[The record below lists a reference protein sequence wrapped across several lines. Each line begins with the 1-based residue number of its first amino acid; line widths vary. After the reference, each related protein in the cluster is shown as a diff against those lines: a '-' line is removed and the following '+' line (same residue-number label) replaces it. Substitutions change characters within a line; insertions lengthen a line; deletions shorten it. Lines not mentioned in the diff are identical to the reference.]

1 MTDWQGEEWRLSIL
15 LKIFPLQTIPGLVC
29 SKSMNKQNRL
39 SQASSP
45 YLRQHAD
52 NPVDWYEWGDEAL
65 SKALQENKPLIIS
78 VGYAACHWCHVMA
91 HESFSDEEIAGF
103 MNSHFVCIKVDREE
117 RPDIDRIYMEAA
129 QLLSGRGGWPLN
141 AFALP
146 DGRPFYAATYFPPD
160 NWMDALH
167 QLRHLFQNEYP
178 RVLQAATSLTEG
190 IQANPFPGISD
201 SKPFVS
207 DDYLASYENQIST
220 FDFEFGGYAGAPKF
234 MMPSGLE
241 YLLQYHYLTGD
252 MKALDAVTITLDA
265 MAKGGIYDQIGG
277 GFSRYS
283 TDQFWKVPH
292 FEKMLYDN
300 AQLITLYSHAWQL
313 TNKPLY
319 AEIIEQTISFL
330 ERELRHTEGG
340 FYASIDAD
348 SEYEEG
354 KFYVWTKQ
362 EIESVL
368 DAETVEIALSFYQ
381 VSASGNWEKGK
392 NILHYKDNKAKFSIE
407 NRMTVN
413 ELNAILRKANKSLLE
428 NRNLRIRPATDDKI
442 LTSWNALMISGSVNA
457 YKALG
462 NEQHLKGAISIARF
476 LETNMIKDSGLL
488 YRVYKDGKVTTEA
501 FLDDYALL
509 ADAYI
514 SLYEVTFDIHWL
526 QLSQLLTGYVWNHFA
541 DTENHLFFY
550 TSDQAENL
558 IARKH
563 EISDNVIPASNSVFA
578 QVLFKLGILLEKA
591 DYTQMATEMLF
602 KVRLEI
608 VQQGAYYANW
618 AMLLGKMVYP
628 FWEVAIL
635 GENTMQVNLELQKN
649 YLPTVVF
656 AGGISENLPLLQNR
670 LVDNKTAIYV
680 CQNKT
685 CYTPV
690 YSAFDAIELI
700 KAGVLK

>member
-1 MTDWQGEEWRLSIL
+1 
-15 LKIFPLQTIPGLVC
+15 
-29 SKSMNKQNRL
+29 MNKQNRL
-39 SQASSP
+39 SLASSP

-52 NPVDWYEWGDEAL
+52 NPVDWYEWGEEAL
-65 SKALQENKPLIIS
+65 AIAKKENKPLIIS
-78 VGYAACHWCHVMA
+78 IGYAACHWCHVMA

-160 NWMDALH
+160 NWVDALH
-167 QLRHLFQNEYP
+167 QLSHLFQDEYP
-178 RVLQAATSLTEG
+178 RILQAAKSLTEG
-190 IQANPFPGISD
+190 IQANPLHGISD
-201 SKPFVS
+201 SKPFLP
-207 DDYLASYENQIST
+207 DEYFASYENQINT
-220 FDFEFGGYAGAPKF
+220 IDFEFGGYTGAPKF
-234 MMPSGLE
+234 MMPTGLE
-241 YLLQYHYLTGD
+241 FLLQYHYQTGD
-252 MKALDAVTITLDA
+252 QKALDAVTITLDA

-300 AQLITLYSHAWQL
+300 AQLISLYSHAFQL
-313 TNKPLY
+313 TSNQLY
-319 AEIIEQTISFL
+319 AEIVEQTIAFS
-330 ERELRHTEGG
+330 ERELRHVEGG
-340 FYASIDAD
+340 FFASIDAD
-348 SEYEEG
+348 SEHEEG

-362 EIESVL
+362 EIESIL
-368 DAETVEIALSFYQ
+368 GAETAEIVLRFYQ
-381 VSASGNWEKGK
+381 VSAYGNWESGK
-392 NILHYKDNKAKFSIE
+392 NILHYKDNKTKFARE
-407 NRMTVN
+407 NGMSVS
-413 ELNAILRKANKSLLE
+413 ELNAILHKANKLLLE
-428 NRNLRIRPATDDKI
+428 YRNLRIRPTTDDKI
-442 LTSWNALMISGSVNA
+442 LTSWNALMISGYINA

-462 NEQHLKGAISIARF
+462 NEQHLKGAISTAQF
-476 LETNMIKDSGLL
+476 LETNMIKDGGLL
-488 YRVYKDGKVTTEA
+488 YRVYKDGKVSTEA

-514 SLYEVTFDIHWL
+514 CLYEVTFDLHWL
-526 QLSQLLTGYVWNHFA
+526 ELSQLLTAHVWNHFA
-541 DTENHLFFY
+541 DAENYLFFY
-550 TSDQAENL
+550 TSDQAESL
-558 IARKH
+558 IARKY

-578 QVLFKLGILLEKA
+578 HVLFKLGILLEKA
-591 DYTQMATEMLF
+591 DFTHMANEMVF
-602 KVRLEI
+602 KMRHVI

-628 FWEVAIL
+628 SYEAAIL
-635 GENTMQVNLELQKN
+635 GENAIQVNLEMQEK

-670 LVDNKTAIYV
+670 LVENKTVVYV

-685 CYTPV
+685 CNSPV
-690 YSAFDAIELI
+690 FSAMDALELMKNRHVI
-700 KAGVLK
+700 

>member
-1 MTDWQGEEWRLSIL
+1 LTDWQGEEWRLSIL

>member
-1 MTDWQGEEWRLSIL
+1 
-15 LKIFPLQTIPGLVC
+15 
-29 SKSMNKQNRL
+29 MNKQNRL

-52 NPVDWYEWGDEAL
+52 NPVDWYEWGEEAL
-65 SKALQENKPLIIS
+65 SKAKTENKPLIIS
-78 VGYAACHWCHVMA
+78 IGYAACHWCHVMA
-91 HESFSDEEIAGF
+91 HESFSDEEIAEF
-103 MNSHFVCIKVDREE
+103 MNSHFVCIKIDREE
-117 RPDIDRIYMEAA
+117 RPDIDRIYMDAA

-160 NWMDALH
+160 QWMDALH
-167 QLRHLFQNEYP
+167 QFSHLFQNEYP

-190 IQANPFPGISD
+190 IRTNPLPGILN
-201 SKPFVS
+201 SKPFNRA
-207 DDYLASYENQIST
+207 DYHEAYENQINT
-220 FDFEFGGYAGAPKF
+220 IDFDLGGTIGAPKF
-234 MMPSGLE
+234 MMPTGLE
-241 YLLQYHYLTGD
+241 FLLQYHHQTGD
-252 MKALDAVTITLDA
+252 QKALNAVTITLDA

-300 AQLITLYSHAWQL
+300 AQLITLYAHAYQL
-313 TNKPLY
+313 TSNQLY
-319 AEIIEQTISFL
+319 AEIVEQTITFA
-330 ERELRHTEGG
+330 ERELRHGEGG
-340 FYASIDAD
+340 FFASIDAD
-348 SEYEEG
+348 SEHEEG

-368 DAETVEIALSFYQ
+368 DAETAEIVLRFYQ
-381 VSASGNWEKGK
+381 VSASGNWEKRK
-392 NILHYKDNKAKFSIE
+392 NILHYKDSKDKFASE
-407 NRMTVN
+407 NGMTVSD
-413 ELNAILRKANKSLLE
+413 LNVLLQKANKLLLE
-428 NRNLRIRPATDDKI
+428 CRNLRIRPATDDKI
-442 LTSWNALMISGSVNA
+442 LTSWNALMISGYVNA

-462 NEQHLKGAISIARF
+462 NGQYLKGAIRTARF
-476 LETNMIKDSGLL
+476 LETNMIKNDGLL
-488 YRVYKDGKVTTEA
+488 YRVYKDGKVSIEA
-501 FLDDYALL
+501 FLDDYSLL

-514 SLYEVTFDIHWL
+514 GLYEVTFDMHWL
-526 QLSQLLTGYVWNHFA
+526 ELSQLLTANVWNHFA

-563 EISDNVIPASNSVFA
+563 EISDNVIPASNSVLA
-578 QVLFKLGILLEKA
+578 HVLFKLGMLLEKA

-602 KVRLEI
+602 KVRGEI
-608 VQQGAYYANW
+608 VRQGAYYANW

-628 FWEVAIL
+628 FYEVAIL
-635 GENTMQVNLELQKN
+635 GDNAMKVNLEMQKK
-649 YLPTVVF
+649 YLPTAVF

-670 LVDNKTAIYV
+670 LVDNKTVIYV

-685 CYTPV
+685 CYNPV
-690 YSAFDAIELI
+690 HSALDAIQLI
-700 KAGVLK
+700 KAGIIK